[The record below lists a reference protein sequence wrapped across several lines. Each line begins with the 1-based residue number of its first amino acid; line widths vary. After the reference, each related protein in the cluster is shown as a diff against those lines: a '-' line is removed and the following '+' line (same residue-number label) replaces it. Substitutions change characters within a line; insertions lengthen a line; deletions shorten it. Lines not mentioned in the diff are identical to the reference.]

1 MLSRYS
7 CLLPTI
13 RHPTSFFQIWVKS
26 QVGKFAFVANSRAR
40 SVDDTEGLVKF
51 ISDKKTDKILGA
63 HIMGP
68 NAGMHIQPCLLSVV
82 CTAAVEPSLCS
93 YMISAGHADVHKAAD
108 PCIITWWH

>member
-1 MLSRYS
+1 M
-7 CLLPTI
+7 
-13 RHPTSFFQIWVKS
+13 

-68 NAGMHIQPCLLSVV
+68 NAGNDSTFLHCLIRHNLN
-82 CTAAVEPSLCS
+82 TALGGFVAEGYLLAHTCSSGSAVSLCC
-93 YMISAGHADVHKAAD
+93 
-108 PCIITWWH
+108 PCRRAYS